1 MHPLL
6 VLLAFGLAA
15 LVTYVLVLGLL
26 TALSIPRHETRGG
39 DPRRTRRHAVSM
51 PDTDGTAPRP
61 GRPREASVDQRLQ
74 AAVLALLREGGPGAV
89 TMDRVAATSGVAK
102 TTIYRRHPNRGEL
115 LTAVLSAAIGLPDVP
130 DEGDVRD
137 KIRFALEQAWHQMG
151 VVLGPGG
158 LAAIVGDSDPEFT
171 GLFRAA
177 LQPYVDNLVRR
188 IRDDVDAGLLRE
200 GLDAEGVVSLLVG
213 AYLGELVR
221 HGEVSPEWMDR
232 ALELLWVLMA
242 PG

>member
-1 MHPLL
+1 M
-6 VLLAFGLAA
+6 
-15 LVTYVLVLGLL
+15 
-26 TALSIPRHETRGG
+26 S
-39 DPRRTRRHAVSM
+39 
-51 PDTDGTAPRP
+51 DTDGTAPRP
-61 GRPREASVDQRLQ
+61 GRPRAASVDQRLQ
-74 AAVLALLREGGPGAV
+74 AAVLALLREGGPGSV

-137 KIRFALEQAWHQMG
+137 KIRYALEQAWHQMG

-188 IRDDVDAGLLRE
+188 IQEDVDAGLLRE

>member
-1 MHPLL
+1 M
-6 VLLAFGLAA
+6 
-15 LVTYVLVLGLL
+15 
-26 TALSIPRHETRGG
+26 
-39 DPRRTRRHAVSM
+39 
-51 PDTDGTAPRP
+51 
-61 GRPREASVDQRLQ
+61 DQRLQ
-74 AAVLALLREGGPGAV
+74 TAVLALLREGGPGAV

-102 TTIYRRHPNRGEL
+102 TTVYRRHPNRGVL
-115 LTAVLSAAIGLPDVP
+115 LTAVLSTAIGLPDVP
-130 DEGDVRD
+130 DKGDVRD

-171 GLFRAA
+171 GLLRAA
-177 LQPYVDNLVRR
+177 LQPYVDTLVRR
-188 IRDDVDAGLLRE
+188 IRDDVDAGLLRK
-200 GLDAEGVVSLLVG
+200 GLDAEGVVSLMVG

-221 HGEVSPEWMDR
+221 HGEVSLEWMDR